1 MSAAGTDIAVIGMAG
16 RFPRAKTVAQ
26 FWRNLVEGVES
37 VTFFPEDPG
46 FPTNIAS
53 GKYVPARAVVDDIDL
68 FDPTFFGYN
77 PAEASVMDPQQRL
90 FLECAWEALEDAGY
104 DPGTYPG
111 AVSLYAGSTTNT
123 YLLTQFPPQDLPRVL
138 NDFQTVIS
146 NDKDFLVTRVS
157 YKLNLRGPAVNVQS
171 ACSTSLVA
179 VHLACQSLL
188 MGESDMAMAGGVCVR
203 LPQGLGYWHQPGGIF
218 SSDGRCR
225 AFDKK
230 SDGTF
235 PGNGLG
241 IVVLRR
247 LEDAERDGDHIY
259 AVIKGTAINNDGSAK
274 VGFTAP
280 SIAGQ
285 SSVIAEALA
294 IGGVSPE
301 EIQYVETHGT
311 GTSLGDPIEIAALTQ
326 AYQAVSGG
334 EVRCAIGSLKPNI
347 GHLDAAAGIAGFMK
361 AVLALK
367 NEVIPPSLHFET
379 PNTDIDF
386 DATPFFV
393 NKALAEWKSNGTL
406 RHAGVSSFGIGGT
419 NAHAVLEEAP
429 RQVRQRSLPENCLL
443 VVSARTSAQL
453 TTAIT
458 NLAAHLKEHQ
468 GLNLG
473 DVAYTLQTGRR
484 AFGHRAILH
493 ARSMGTAVVRLTEQK
508 NEHLIASTVA
518 SNPKLVL
525 FLSADGEAQS
535 SVVKELYEK
544 EPVFREELNKALAA
558 AGLSFKPDQPL
569 GANAK
574 TQAAFSISY
583 ALAQMWLQS
592 GVAPQLLAGDRT
604 GECVAACIAG
614 VLSLQDALAL
624 AMRRAGQ
631 NALAASQP
639 ESKAAQNAN
648 GAQPQSQ
655 SIQTSNGAQP
665 PGPPLGAGFA
675 HNGVEVPS
683 AAGNAPKVNQ
693 PTIPI
698 HSLVLGAEITSADY
712 WNKEY
717 PQDAPKE
724 KSLNELL
731 NSPEV
736 IVLEAGTTS
745 PVSAILR
752 RRAEAERRTVISSL
766 PPDLPKDAQ
775 SSALTNLWL
784 ARGRLWLAGIGIDWR
799 KCHQVKRY
807 RVPLPTYPFERQ
819 KCWIGPPDSSRVMLK
834 IETGTAITGDV
845 RHPRPNLATPYQPP
859 QTEVEKRLVALWE
872 ELLGIE
878 GVGIADDFF
887 ELGGHSLIAVQLGS
901 RLRETF
907 DVEIEPQAVFQA
919 ANIVDLAAVIEQ
931 ALIQQIEG
939 MTDEEAEALLNQT
952 TEN

>member
-1 MSAAGTDIAVIGMAG
+1 MSAGTDIAVIGMAG

-111 AVSLYAGSTTNT
+111 AISLYAGSTTNT

-280 SIAGQ
+280 SVAGQ

-311 GTSLGDPIEIAALTQ
+311 GTSLGDPIEVAALTQ
-326 AYQAVSGG
+326 AFQAVSGG

-367 NEVIPPSLHFET
+367 NEAIPPSLHFET
-379 PNTDIDF
+379 PNPDIDF
-386 DATPFFV
+386 SATPFAV
-393 NKALAEWKSNGTL
+393 NKALTEWK
-406 RHAGVSSFGIGGT
+406 
-419 NAHAVLEEAP
+419 
-429 RQVRQRSLPENCLL
+429 
-443 VVSARTSAQL
+443 
-453 TTAIT
+453 
-458 NLAAHLKEHQ
+458 
-468 GLNLG
+468 
-473 DVAYTLQTGRR
+473 
-484 AFGHRAILH
+484 
-493 ARSMGTAVVRLTEQK
+493 
-508 NEHLIASTVA
+508 
-518 SNPKLVL
+518 
-525 FLSADGEAQS
+525 
-535 SVVKELYEK
+535 
-544 EPVFREELNKALAA
+544 
-558 AGLSFKPDQPL
+558 
-569 GANAK
+569 
-574 TQAAFSISY
+574 
-583 ALAQMWLQS
+583 
-592 GVAPQLLAGDRT
+592 
-604 GECVAACIAG
+604 
-614 VLSLQDALAL
+614 
-624 AMRRAGQ
+624 
-631 NALAASQP
+631 
-639 ESKAAQNAN
+639 
-648 GAQPQSQ
+648 
-655 SIQTSNGAQP
+655 
-665 PGPPLGAGFA
+665 
-675 HNGVEVPS
+675 
-683 AAGNAPKVNQ
+683 
-693 PTIPI
+693 
-698 HSLVLGAEITSADY
+698 
-712 WNKEY
+712 
-717 PQDAPKE
+717 
-724 KSLNELL
+724 
-731 NSPEV
+731 
-736 IVLEAGTTS
+736 
-745 PVSAILR
+745 
-752 RRAEAERRTVISSL
+752 
-766 PPDLPKDAQ
+766 
-775 SSALTNLWL
+775 
-784 ARGRLWLAGIGIDWR
+784 
-799 KCHQVKRY
+799 
-807 RVPLPTYPFERQ
+807 
-819 KCWIGPPDSSRVMLK
+819 
-834 IETGTAITGDV
+834 
-845 RHPRPNLATPYQPP
+845 
-859 QTEVEKRLVALWE
+859 
-872 ELLGIE
+872 
-878 GVGIADDFF
+878 
-887 ELGGHSLIAVQLGS
+887 
-901 RLRETF
+901 
-907 DVEIEPQAVFQA
+907 
-919 ANIVDLAAVIEQ
+919 
-931 ALIQQIEG
+931 
-939 MTDEEAEALLNQT
+939 
-952 TEN
+952 

>member
-1 MSAAGTDIAVIGMAG
+1 MSAGTDIAVIGMAG

-68 FDPTFFGYN
+68 FDPTFFGYS

-111 AVSLYAGSTTNT
+111 AISLYAGSTTNT

-241 IVVLRR
+241 IAVLRR

-326 AYQAVSGG
+326 AFQAVSGG

-367 NEVIPPSLHFET
+367 NEAIPPSLHFET
-379 PNTDIDF
+379 PNSDIDF

-393 NKALAEWKSNGTL
+393 NKALAEWKPNGTL

-429 RQVRQRSLPENCLL
+429 KQARQRSGPEDCLL

-468 GLNLG
+468 ELNLG

-484 AFGHRAILH
+484 AFGHRAILQ
-493 ARSMGTAVVRLTEQK
+493 AKSMGTAVVRLAEQK

-525 FLSADGEAQS
+525 FLSADGEPQFSA
-535 SVVKELYEK
+535 VRELYEK
-544 EPVFREELNKALAA
+544 EPVFREELDKALAA
-558 AGLSFKPDQPL
+558 AGLSFSAFKPDQPL

-574 TQAAFSISY
+574 NQAAFSISY

-592 GVAPQLLAGDRT
+592 GVSPQLLAGDRV

-614 VLSLQDALAL
+614 VLSLRDALAL

-631 NALAASQP
+631 NALAAKQS
-639 ESKAAQNAN
+639 ETN
-648 GAQPQSQ
+648 GAQPS
-655 SIQTSNGAQP
+655 
-665 PGPPLGAGFA
+665 
-675 HNGVEVPS
+675 S
-683 AAGNAPKVNQ
+683 AAGNALKVN
-693 PTIPI
+693 PGTIPI
-698 HSLVLGAEITSADY
+698 HSLILGTEITTADY
-712 WNKEY
+712 WSKEY
-717 PQDAPKE
+717 PPPKE
-724 KSLNELL
+724 ESVNALL
-731 NSPEV
+731 NLPEV

-745 PVSAILR
+745 PVSTVLR

-766 PPDLPKDAQ
+766 PQDAQ
-775 SSALTNLWL
+775 SSAISNLWL
-784 ARGRLWLAGIGIDWR
+784 SRGRLWLAGIGIDWR
-799 KCHQVKRY
+799 KCHHVKRY

-819 KCWIGPPDSSRVMLK
+819 KCWIGPPDSARVMLK

>member
-1 MSAAGTDIAVIGMAG
+1 MSAGTDIAVIGMAG

-90 FLECAWEALEDAGY
+90 FLECSWEALEDAGY

-111 AVSLYAGSTTNT
+111 AISLYAGSTTNT

-280 SIAGQ
+280 SVAGQ

-326 AYQAVSGG
+326 AFQAVSGG

-367 NEVIPPSLHFET
+367 NETIPPSLHFET
-379 PNTDIDF
+379 PNPDIDF
-386 DATPFFV
+386 EATPFFV
-393 NKALAEWKSNGTL
+393 NKALAEWKPNGTL

-429 RQVRQRSLPENCLL
+429 KQARERSLPEDCLL

-453 TTAIT
+453 NTAVT

-468 GLNLG
+468 DLNLG

-493 ARSMGTAVVRLTEQK
+493 AKSMGTAVVRLTEQK

-518 SNPKLVL
+518 ANPKLLLV
-525 FLSADGEAQS
+525 LSADGEPQPGA
-535 SVVKELYEK
+535 VRELYEK
-544 EPVFREELNKALAA
+544 EPVFREELDKALAA
-558 AGLSFKPDQPL
+558 SGLSFKPDQPL

-624 AMRRAGQ
+624 AMHRAGQ
-631 NALAASQP
+631 SALAA
-639 ESKAAQNAN
+639 K
-648 GAQPQSQ
+648 QSE
-655 SIQTSNGAQP
+655 TNGAQP
-665 PGPPLGAGFA
+665 PSVA
-675 HNGVEVPS
+675 V
-683 AAGNAPKVNQ
+683 NALKVN
-693 PTIPI
+693 PATIPI
-698 HSLVLGAEITSADY
+698 HSLALNAEITAADY

-717 PQDAPKE
+717 TSPKE
-724 KSLNELL
+724 ENVHALL
-731 NSPEV
+731 NSPEL

-745 PVSAILR
+745 PMSAMLR

-766 PPDLPKDAQ
+766 PQDAQ
-775 SSALTNLWL
+775 SSAMTNLWL

-799 KCHQVKRY
+799 KCHHVKRY

-845 RHPRPNLATPYQPP
+845 RHPRPALATPYQPP

-952 TEN
+952 TES